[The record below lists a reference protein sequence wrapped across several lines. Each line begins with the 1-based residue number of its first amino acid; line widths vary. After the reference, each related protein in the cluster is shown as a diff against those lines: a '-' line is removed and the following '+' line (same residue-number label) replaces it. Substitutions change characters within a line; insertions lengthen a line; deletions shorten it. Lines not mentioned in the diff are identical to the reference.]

1 MALASADFFSSALL
15 AGRADAVVVEPL
27 VVVVELAL
35 DELSFVVVCARLVAL
50 VGLPELGELTT
61 LVTLVTL
68 VGLVVEGIAV
78 ADCTGVGTA
87 TGTVVAVAAGAAVT
101 VGAT

>member
-27 VVVVELAL
+27 VVVVVVELAL
-35 DELSFVVVCARLVAL
+35 DERSFVVVCARLVAL
-50 VGLPELGELTT
+50 VGLLELGELT
-61 LVTLVTL
+61 TL